1 MAPNVPALYHPTL
14 AVPDLE
20 EARTWFRK
28 VFERPDLRWE
38 ETLDLSLLNPDY
50 PVNYSFFAFIT
61 DIHWVFLCPTL
72 HAQGALAGQT
82 RYKGVSDGMIG
93 LGWYTDDAVGMFEK
107 LAGAGI
113 RAHDQQ
119 GKIITNAKPPT
130 SSFASDVFTGFTM
143 PEDTG
148 IRYEFQETGERHWE
162 HYARQADPRLRPEWK
177 GPSPDP
183 NDPLSIV
190 LTSHHTILTGNPA
203 RLSKL
208 YVDVLEGQVIGHG
221 HNAALDAESTFI
233 RLADTVL
240 ECAVPEP
247 DSPYSAKLSDGRDL
261 YYGVSFLVKDPEAA
275 GAHLAQ
281 VDVPFTHDG
290 GSVVI
295 EPVNGFGAQWRFI
308 PELPY
313 PAAERRQPQF

>member
-14 AVPDLE
+14 AVSDLE

-28 VFERPDLRWE
+28 VFARPDLRWE
-38 ETLDLSLLNPDY
+38 ETLDLNLLNPDY
-50 PVNYSFFAFIT
+50 PVNYSFFAFIS

-82 RYKGVSDGMIG
+82 RYKGVTDGMIG

-107 LAGAGI
+107 LSRAGI

-119 GKIITNAKPPT
+119 GELITGAKPPT

-148 IRYEFQETGERHWE
+148 IRYEFQETGRRHWE
-162 HYARQADPRLRPEWK
+162 YYSRQADPRLRPDWS
-177 GPSPDP
+177 GPSVDPD
-183 NDPLSIV
+183 DPLTIE
-190 LTSHHTILTGNPA
+190 LTSHHTILTTDLA
-203 RLSKL
+203 RVTKL
-208 YVDVLEGQVIGHG
+208 YLDVLDGKIIAQQY
-221 HNAALDAESTFI
+221 NPALDAESTFI

-240 ECAVPEP
+240 EFAVPTP
-247 DSPYSAKLSDGRDL
+247 GSPYAAKLPDGRDL
-261 YYGVSFLVKDPEAA
+261 YYGVSFLVADPQRVRTHLKEVQVPYIEDERAA
-275 GAHLAQ
+275 
-281 VDVPFTHDG
+281 
-290 GSVVI
+290 VI
-295 EPVNGFGAQWRFI
+295 EPADGFGAQWRFI

-313 PAAERRQPQF
+313 PSSERRPAQF